1 MTLKVSLRADAP
13 IPLDLSFE
21 VAPGELLALVG
32 PSGSGKTTTLRAI
45 AGFWAEIRA
54 GIRPPDHARVT
65 VGGTPWLDTETGL
78 CRPAHRRRTGFV
90 FQDYALFP
98 HLTAAQNITAAM
110 GDLPRHARAAE
121 AERLL
126 RLVHLDGLGARRPAD
141 LSGGQ
146 KQRVALARALARRPD
161 VLLLDEPFSAVDR
174 ATREQL
180 HAELIALRAA
190 LPMPVVLVTHD
201 IGEAQV
207 LADRMLVLDRGKT
220 LAQGPTATVMSDP
233 AALRHLGLREVAA
246 MLSARISGHEPD
258 GTTRLD
264 TAGGPIW
271 LPPLDGVPGQTVRVR
286 ILAHEVILSRRRP
299 EGLSALNIIAGRIS
313 AIIPGDGPG
322 VLVRIAVGE
331 EELVARI
338 TRRSLAALALAP
350 GDAIHAILKT
360 MSVARGH
367 VAPAAAAPSGG
378 VSS

>member
-1 MTLKVSLRADAP
+1 MTLSVTLSVTLRAEGP
-13 IPLDLSFE
+13 IPLDLSFA
-21 VAPGELLALVG
+21 VGRGELLALVG

-45 AGFWAEIRA
+45 AGVW
-54 GIRPPDHARVT
+54 RPAHGRVT
-65 VGGTPWLDTETGL
+65 VAETPWLDTETGL
-78 CRPAHRRRTGFV
+78 CRPAHRRRVGVV

-98 HLTAAQNITAAM
+98 HLTAMQNIAAAM
-110 GDLPRHARAAE
+110 GDLPPRERATE

-180 HAELIALRAA
+180 HAELIALRAE

-207 LADRMLVLDRGKT
+207 LADRMLVINRGKT
-220 LAQGPTATVMSDP
+220 VAQGPTATVMSDP
-233 AALRHLGLREVAA
+233 TALRHLGLREVAA
-246 MLSARISGHEPD
+246 MLTAHITGHEPD

-271 LPPLDGVPGQTVRVR
+271 LPPLDGAPGQTVRVR

-299 EGLSALNIIAGRIS
+299 EGLSALNIIAGRITT
-313 AIIPGDGPG
+313 IIPGDGPG
-322 VLVRIAVGE
+322 VLVRIAVGD

-338 TRRSLAALALAP
+338 TRRSLTALALAP
-350 GDAIHAILKT
+350 GDEIHAVLKT

-367 VAPAAAAPSGG
+367 VAPAAKTG
-378 VSS
+378 